1 MMNASCRIARPAPLV
16 LEPNSDES
24 NDSGD
29 ELGTSDSSSC
39 ASSDQEEP
47 SQRNAPTDLINAE
60 IEPQSE
66 KSLLFGLPKISKSNS
81 EDIDDLRSRPYLN
94 SKLRADQQ
102 MSDNFKRVALKN
114 KKQEKRGKSRRASSR
129 KQPKV
134 HSFGAYSPSLVKN
147 KHEL

>member
-1 MMNASCRIARPAPLV
+1 MNNSARIARPAPLI

-24 NDSGD
+24 DDSGD
-29 ELGTSDSSSC
+29 GLGTSGSSSSY
-39 ASSDQEEP
+39 ASSDQERLP
-47 SQRNAPTDLINAE
+47 QIHTPTDIINAE
-60 IEPQSE
+60 IEPPSE

-81 EDIDDLRSRPYLN
+81 EDIHDLRSRTYLN

-114 KKQEKRGKSRRASSR
+114 KKQTNQGKSRRASSR